1 MEHHEARMKH
11 EEARME
17 QGCGAN
23 ETRRGANETW
33 ERRGCNAERREW
45 NALNSLNRLLKLLER
60 PDLNSTNS
68 IDSGADVEPSAEPS
82 GPSGLVVVEP
92 YWDLSVLFARN
103 PVIQADS
110 QKTLLDQNAS
120 PNALI
125 SWLIYAASPKG
136 KGITRPAQFAAS
148 KVMVNPLSGAGN
160 AYDRL
165 SALSPKELYALIDS
179 ALSGFDPG
187 RTVPQ
192 EGCADWQSVMANAP
206 TDRLLALKGQLF
218 G

>member
-1 MEHHEARMKH
+1 MK
-11 EEARME
+11 
-17 QGCGAN
+17 QGRGAN

-33 ERRGCNAERREW
+33 ERREWNAERREC

-60 PDLNSTNS
+60 PDLNSTTS
-68 IDSGADVEPSAEPS
+68 IDSHSDAEPS
-82 GPSGLVVVEP
+82 PEPSGSPGPVVVEP

-103 PVIQADS
+103 PVIQTNS

-120 PNALI
+120 PKALI
-125 SWLIYAASPKG
+125 SWLIYATSPKG

-148 KVMVNPLSGAGN
+148 KLMGNTQAGAGN

-165 SALSPKELYALIDS
+165 AALPPRALYGLLES
-179 ALSGFDPG
+179 ALSGFEQNANVVQEA
-187 RTVPQ
+187 RT
-192 EGCADWQSVMANAP
+192 DWQSVMANASP
-206 TDRLLALKGQLF
+206 ERLLALIGQLF